1 MSALRVDEDGVRQR
15 RSAGS
20 ERETPAD
27 EHQDSVRARQPR
39 RDRRTEAA
47 QSRLSRV
54 PFVLVL
60 IVIFGVGMAGLLALN
75 TSLQGQSFQAREL
88 HDRADKLDHRETA
101 LNRKAQ
107 DLRAPDRLADQAWK
121 LGLRPNSGHAVLE
134 LPNGKIVGKP
144 RTAGKNPIPGLKPKS
159 AKSKS
164 DSSTAHS
171 SSKAEQQKKK
181 QQKKKQQKKKQ
192 QKTKQQNADTHR
204 TNSGQHKSNKDK
216 QNNKKNKDS
225 GHERTSKHSE
235 GSRHDSRGPGS
246 RQGN

>member
-15 RSAGS
+15 RSARS
-20 ERETPAD
+20 DRDTAAD
-27 EHQDSVRARQPR
+27 DQQDSASTRQPR
-39 RDRRTEAA
+39 ADRRTSAA

-60 IVIFGVGMAGLLALN
+60 IVIFAVGMAGLLALN
-75 TSLQGQSFQAREL
+75 TSLQGQSFQARAL
-88 HDRADKLDHRETA
+88 HNRADKLEHRETA

-107 DLRAPDRLADQAWK
+107 DLRAPDRLADEAWK

-159 AKSKS
+159 DSSQS
-164 DSSTAHS
+164 DSSKSHS
-171 SSKAEQQKKK
+171 SAKDKQKDKQKDKKK
-181 QQKKKQQKKKQ
+181 ADKKKTDKKRQ
-192 QKTKQQNADTHR
+192 
-204 TNSGQHKSNKDK
+204 TNSEQHKSDKDK
-216 QNNKKNKDS
+216 KTKDKNKENENSD
-225 GHERTSKHSE
+225 HERTNQHSG

-246 RQGN
+246 RQGD